1 MNGAPTA
8 AGRWV
13 SAINFY
19 YAAPVHYLLIELPL
33 RVVWSLPGAA
43 AAPPAPRA
51 RRAAGVEGWNRRGV
65 GPAEAAK
72 MIGEALIGADDGSA
86 SQKSTSSRP
95 CIAPA
100 ASSDINGRLNC

>member
-51 RRAAGVEGWNRRGV
+51 RRAAGVEGWNKYCPSSARQPEQSCHQQCTRFS
-65 GPAEAAK
+65 PSAAP
-72 MIGEALIGADDGSA
+72 E
-86 SQKSTSSRP
+86 
-95 CIAPA
+95 
-100 ASSDINGRLNC
+100 